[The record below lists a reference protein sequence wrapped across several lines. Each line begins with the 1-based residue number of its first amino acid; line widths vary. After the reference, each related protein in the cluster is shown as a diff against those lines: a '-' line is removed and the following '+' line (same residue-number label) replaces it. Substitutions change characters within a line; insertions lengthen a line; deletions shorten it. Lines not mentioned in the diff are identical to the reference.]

1 MGAPLPPPDEV
12 RAAFSRLH
20 ARDGE
25 AAVAYLHALG
35 TASGYLKADAARAI
49 RWTGESAYGTLEC
62 TINLAK
68 PEKDP
73 RAITAAASKGTP
85 SPERM
90 DDPASCLL
98 YTSAQLAGRFGEQ
111 LALLADDT
119 VQLVRLG
126 QDPPYDGVVDTR
138 RLARLPH
145 DRVGHTVRT

>member
-90 DDPASCLL
+90 DDPASMKL
-98 YTSAQLAGRFGEQ
+98 
-111 LALLADDT
+111 
-119 VQLVRLG
+119 
-126 QDPPYDGVVDTR
+126 
-138 RLARLPH
+138 
-145 DRVGHTVRT
+145 